1 MLLIQEQTDSRYR
14 NDMKE
19 LTEYIAKSLVEHTEK
34 VEVHEFARGRHV
46 SLELSVDKEDMGR
59 IIGKGGRVANA
70 IRTLL
75 RVAAERDGQQVTLDV
90 VEP

>member
-1 MLLIQEQTDSRYR
+1 
-14 NDMKE
+14 MKE
-19 LTEYIAKSLVEHTEK
+19 LTEYIAKSLVEHPEK
-34 VEVHEFARGRHV
+34 VEVRENNRGHHV
-46 SLELSVDKEDMGR
+46 TLELSVDKEDMGR
-59 IIGKGGRVANA
+59 IIGKSGRVANA

>member
-1 MLLIQEQTDSRYR
+1 
-14 NDMKE
+14 MKE
-19 LTEYIAKSLVEHTEK
+19 LTEYIAKSLVEHTDK
-34 VEVHEFARGRHV
+34 VEVREIVRGHHLT
-46 SLELSVDKEDMGR
+46 LELIVDKDDMGR

>member
-1 MLLIQEQTDSRYR
+1 
-14 NDMKE
+14 MKE
-19 LTEYIAKSLVEHTEK
+19 LTEYIAKSLVEHTEN
-34 VEVHEFARGRHV
+34 VEVRELSRGHHV
-46 SLELSVDKEDMGR
+46 TLELRVDKEDMGR